1 MKLNGSFCSQI
12 DALSDNPSVK
22 EFKKYVRTV
31 FSCPHYCENT
41 SGTPVIRKI
50 IDSLCY
56 CDISLQARRMQY
68 FKLLIKRVNSKTL
81 LKMIILTVTGRQAF
95 MPLCPL
101 MKQILSI
108 TPTSKWL
115 FSFTIYLKTPVLLCM
130 ISSYNNKLAASAGSA
145 TPT

>member
-1 MKLNGSFCSQI
+1 MNGSFCSQI

-31 FSCPHYCENT
+31 FSCPHYCEKT
-41 SGTPVIRKI
+41 SGASVIRKI

-81 LKMIILTVTGRQAF
+81 LKNDNFDGNRAAGFYAALPIDETNSVNYTNKQMAIFFYNLPENTGVVVYDFFIQ
-95 MPLCPL
+95 
-101 MKQILSI
+101 
-108 TPTSKWL
+108 
-115 FSFTIYLKTPVLLCM
+115 
-130 ISSYNNKLAASAGSA
+130 
-145 TPT
+145 